1 MEFYKSFSLVL
12 ISLFISCVSFAQN
25 DYCIKTY
32 FDGASDYDTVFL
44 SSTNDIRDTALIID
58 KQAHFSLSE
67 MDNKWRSYFITYKK
81 KGKRFDTLIFHNAQS
96 DINLFVDN
104 EFTSISI
111 TGDTI
116 ATEQNLFH
124 KELTSLTNEFRLL
137 KKQLSETS
145 DSLSRQ
151 IIKDKI
157 YTFDKIF
164 GNYTIKW
171 VENHVRSPFSAAVIR
186 IFIDK
191 TNVLKALDTVAA
203 NCFRKLLPEAK
214 ENNTESLLL
223 QGMYAMYDDVYSSVP
238 VNSVAP
244 MFVIKDTAGNDISL
258 NTFSGKWLLIDFW
271 ASWCAPCRKN
281 NPLLKDFFL
290 QYHNKGLELLSISVD
305 TNRELWKTAIIKDK
319 MIWHQGSDLL
329 GQQSGVGQIYQV
341 NAVPY
346 YLLITPDGHIIKK
359 SLGGDIGVIKEAL
372 QKLIKAP

>member
-1 MEFYKSFSLVL
+1 MEFNKSFSLVL

-164 GNYTIKW
+164 GNYSIKW

-223 QGMYAMYDDVYSSVP
+223 QGMYAMYDDVYSAVP

-346 YLLITPDGHIIKK
+346 YLLITPDGYIIKK